1 MDMITVL
8 GYQRFDSRM
17 HAISALDTAL
27 EGAHRRVRIFDD
39 RGDFYGFDRRA
50 FAEAIEGLLR
60 GNREAEVLIVL
71 RDTDFVQR
79 HCPRL
84 LELMARHGSRI
95 RVLKVTGSVRGFARG
110 FVVVDDSVVLR
121 RPHFEQA
128 VTFWDIDEKA
138 IAAAQGVID
147 ELLQHAGTTVSP
159 HVTGL

>member
-1 MDMITVL
+1 MDMTTVL

-27 EGAHRRVRIFDD
+27 EGATRRVRIFDD

-50 FAEAIEGLLR
+50 FADAIDGLLR
-60 GNREAEVLIVL
+60 RNREAEVLVVL
-71 RDTDFVQR
+71 RDTGFVQA

-95 RVLKVTGSVRGFARG
+95 RVLKITGSVRGFARG

-138 IAAAQGVID
+138 IAAAHGVID
-147 ELLQHAGTTVSP
+147 ELLQHAGAAVSP

>member
-1 MDMITVL
+1 MDMTTAL

-17 HAISALDTAL
+17 HAISAFDTAL
-27 EGAHRRVRIFDD
+27 EGARRRVRIFDD
-39 RGDFYGFDRRA
+39 RGDFYGFDRHE
-50 FAEAIEGLLR
+50 FAEAIDRLLR
-60 GNREAEVLIVL
+60 RSRDAEVLVVL
-71 RDTDFVQR
+71 RDANFVQR

-84 LELMARHGSRI
+84 MELMVRHGGRI
-95 RVLKVTGSVRGFARG
+95 RVLEVAGSVRGFARG

-138 IAAAQGVID
+138 IAAAHGVID
-147 ELLQHAGTTVSP
+147 ELLQHAATPISP

>member
-1 MDMITVL
+1 MDMTTVL

-27 EGAHRRVRIFDD
+27 EGATRRVRIFDD

-50 FAEAIEGLLR
+50 FAEAIDGLLR
-60 GNREAEVLIVL
+60 RNREAEVLIVL
-71 RDTDFVQR
+71 RDTEFVQR

-84 LELMARHGSRI
+84 LELMSRHGSRI
-95 RVLKVTGSVRGFARG
+95 RVLKITGSIRGFARG

-128 VTFWDIDEKA
+128 VTFWDVDEKA
-138 IAAAQGVID
+138 IAAGHGVID
-147 ELLQHAGTTVSP
+147 ELLQHAGTAVSP